1 MANSDKFI
9 TVSQG
14 GSVQTNQP
22 PTCPKCGSR
31 DTSSAAKRPTA
42 NSYWRCLKCGDVWN
56 PAQLSGGSGKWWQ
69 R

>member
-9 TVSQG
+9 
-14 GSVQTNQP
+14 QTSADKLQRLDEP

-31 DTSSAAKRPTA
+31 EASSAAKRPTPQ
-42 NSYWRCLKCGDVWN
+42 SYWRCLKCGDVWN
-56 PAQLSGGSGKWWQ
+56 PAQLAGSSKGWWQ